1 VKTLTVILMIIAISL
16 PAFAQNKVEYPIVK
30 IKGEYML
37 IGQKVYKMISGC
49 EKFEEGDVVTFSED
63 PITCETVTA
72 LDVTELKE
80 CKLECLENMEL
91 PPDPE

>member
-1 VKTLTVILMIIAISL
+1 MIIALSL
-16 PAFAQNKVEYPIVK
+16 PAFAQNKVEYQIVK

-37 IGQKVYKMISGC
+37 IGQKPYKMIGKC
-49 EKFEEGDVVTFSED
+49 EGFKEGDAVTFSED

-72 LDVTELKE
+72 LDVTGLKE
-80 CKLECLENMEL
+80 CQLECLENMEL

>member
-1 VKTLTVILMIIAISL
+1 VKTLTVTLIIIAMSL
-16 PAFAQNKVEYPIVK
+16 PVFAQNQVEYPIVK

-49 EKFEEGDVVTFSED
+49 EEFKEGDVVTFSED

-72 LDVTELKE
+72 LDVTDLKE
-80 CKLECLENMEL
+80 CKLECLENMGL

>member
-1 VKTLTVILMIIAISL
+1 MSL
-16 PAFAQNKVEYPIVK
+16 PAFAQNQVEYPIVR

-49 EKFEEGDVVTFSED
+49 KEFEEGDLVTFSED

-72 LDVTELKE
+72 LDVTDLKE

>member
-1 VKTLTVILMIIAISL
+1 MKTLIVSLMIFAMSL
-16 PAFAQNKVEYPIVK
+16 PALAQNQVEYPIVK

-37 IGQKVYKMISGC
+37 IGQKPYKMISGC
-49 EKFEEGDVVTFSED
+49 EEFKEGDVVTFSAD
-63 PITCETVTA
+63 PITCETVTV

-80 CKLECLENMEL
+80 CKLECLENMEP

>member
-1 VKTLTVILMIIAISL
+1 VKTLTVTLMIIAMSL
-16 PAFAQNKVEYPIVK
+16 PAFAQNEVEYPIVK
-30 IKGEYML
+30 IKGEYIL
-37 IGQKVYKMISGC
+37 IGQKVYKKISGC
-49 EKFEEGDVVTFSED
+49 EEFEEGDTVTFSED